1 MKKVLIQ
8 DTGNSNRESLAAVLK
23 EQYDLTVCGQD
34 ALLTYLLNSPDDIA
48 AVILDFH
55 SYPNHSPSILH
66 AVNSNPRLFHI
77 AVAADIGSGEKRF
90 EQEAL
95 QSGITVLIR
104 SPYDP
109 DIISLQIENA
119 IKNASNQAQFL
130 HRFDQTKRRFHA
142 ALSNVEC
149 GFVVLRFTPD
159 GSVKLDY
166 LNDFM
171 CRMLGPAIQ
180 DILQMASQDV
190 FTIIHPDD
198 RDPIKQCLLKAQT
211 NDSTTFSELCRI
223 GLDIPYIWVQLNGNA
238 EKNHLGETIFYCAC
252 SDITKEK
259 DAQEKILFRDA
270 AVDIAAEQT
279 GIVFWTLDLQTQT
292 VIYDNTVQTIYRDK
306 GRIHRWHNKH
316 LVHPEDLDNATA
328 YFKRIFSGYPA
339 PPIEIRLKNENTG
352 EYYWQKITH
361 TLLPDENG
369 CVIKAIGSS
378 IDITERKRLEEAFN
392 EQMSFR
398 NIVEQNVA
406 SYCRMNLSQNRLGPG
421 IAPSKDMDYLLIFNT
436 VDEFFNSIYPFI
448 PDTLQKQSYQALFSR
463 TSMIESFLAGKH
475 HLQLEHKSIVNN
487 GLTEWVET
495 HANIMKNPKTGDI
508 EALLYTFDTDNRKVT
523 QLLFDKVVN
532 SEYDYLST
540 IDIPNDIYK
549 MYSHNPHATSIPDAC
564 GSFRRIYTTT
574 AEKQISESTKDDYL
588 YHLDPVNILN
598 ELETSEQFSFN
609 FETIERD
616 GSIRT
621 RKMQLSYLDRDAKI
635 LCVTRRDITDILAEE
650 QRKTEILKDALD
662 AARQASTAKSDFLSR
677 MSHEIRTPMNAI
689 IGMTTIA
696 SQCIGDDKQVSDCLA
711 KIGIS
716 SRFLLTLINDIL
728 DMSRIESGKVL
739 LKNEKIPFEEF
750 INGVNSICYTQAQ
763 AKDIDYESIVDAHL
777 DDYYIGDAMK
787 LQQILINIL
796 SNAVKF
802 TPPGGS
808 VNFRVREK
816 KRMKENAVLEFVIND
831 TGCGMSDDF
840 IPKLYEP
847 FAQEHAGGINVYAG
861 TGLGMAICK
870 NFVDLM
876 DGQIQ
881 VRSMLGIG
889 TEFVV
894 NVKLGITNES
904 KLKRASK
911 QPYNFSN
918 LTSLVVDDDVA
929 VCEQAVIT
937 LHEIGIKADWVDS
950 GRHAIELVQKK
961 WEAKQYFDLILI
973 DWKMP
978 ELDGIETA
986 RRIRSIVGPD
996 VTIIIITAYDWSSIE
1011 QEAKKAGVNM
1021 LVSKPLFKSSLVSAF
1036 QKAFDLKEEAAAV
1049 AEQIFDFTGKR
1060 VLLAEDHPMNAEIA
1074 TFLLEDKG
1082 MQVDHAENGIK
1093 AVEMFTLSAPGYYD
1107 AILMDIRMPYM
1118 DGLQATVSIR
1128 HLDKKDAKTI
1138 PIIAMTADAF
1148 EEDVTK
1154 AKQAGMNA
1162 HLAKPIDPKDLF
1174 TTLYHYLFEQ

>member
-8 DTGNSNRESLAAVLK
+8 DTGNSNQKALAAIL
-23 EQYDLTVCGQD
+23 EPQYDLTFCGQD
-34 ALLTYLLNSPDDIA
+34 SVLTHLLDPSSHIDIL
-48 AVILDFH
+48 ILDFH
-55 SYPNHSPSILH
+55 TPQNDGPGIFSAVHSDPSL
-66 AVNSNPRLFHI
+66 AHI
-77 AVAADIGSGEKRF
+77 TVIADVGAGEKQN
-90 EQEAL
+90 ELNAL
-95 QSGITVLIR
+95 KSGITALIQ
-104 SPYDP
+104 SPYDS
-109 DIISLQIENA
+109 DIISLQI
-119 IKNASNQAQFL
+119 
-130 HRFDQTKRRFHA
+130 
-142 ALSNVEC
+142 
-149 GFVVLRFTPD
+149 
-159 GSVKLDY
+159 
-166 LNDFM
+166 
-171 CRMLGPAIQ
+171 
-180 DILQMASQDV
+180 
-190 FTIIHPDD
+190 
-198 RDPIKQCLLKAQT
+198 
-211 NDSTTFSELCRI
+211 
-223 GLDIPYIWVQLNGNA
+223 
-238 EKNHLGETIFYCAC
+238 
-252 SDITKEK
+252 
-259 DAQEKILFRDA
+259 
-270 AVDIAAEQT
+270 
-279 GIVFWTLDLQTQT
+279 
-292 VIYDNTVQTIYRDK
+292 
-306 GRIHRWHNKH
+306 
-316 LVHPEDLDNATA
+316 DNAVQEVHKLQLA
-328 YFKRIFSGYPA
+328 R
-339 PPIEIRLKNENTG
+339 
-352 EYYWQKITH
+352 QQ
-361 TLLPDENG
+361 
-369 CVIKAIGSS
+369 
-378 IDITERKRLEEAFN
+378 LEDAFN
-392 EQMSFR
+392 GQMSFR

-406 SYCRMNLSQNRLGPG
+406 SYCRLNLSRNCLGPG
-421 IAPSKDMDYLLIFNT
+421 IAPCQEMDYLFAFKS

-448 PDTLQKQSYQALFSR
+448 PDSLQKQTYQSIFCR
-463 TSMIESFLAGKH
+463 KNMIESFLAGKQ
-475 HLQLEHKSIVNN
+475 HLELEHKSTVNS
-487 GLTEWVET
+487 GRTEWVET
-495 HANIMKNPKTGDI
+495 HANIMKNPETGDI
-508 EALLYTFDTDNRKVT
+508 EALLYTFDTDDRKVT

-549 MYSHNPHATSIPDAC
+549 MYSHNMNATSIPESY
-564 GSFRRIYTTT
+564 GSYHQICLTE
-574 AEKQISESTKDDYL
+574 AVKQVSENTRKDYL
-588 YHLDPVNILN
+588 HYLDPKNILKT
-598 ELETSEQFSFN
+598 LETTDQFSFN
-609 FETIERD
+609 FETLEKD

-635 LCVTRRDITDILAEE
+635 LCATRRDITDILAEE
-650 QRKTEILKDALD
+650 QRKAEILKDALD

-696 SQCIGDDKQVSDCLA
+696 SQCIGDDKQVSECLS

-739 LKNEKIPFEEF
+739 LKNERIPFEEF

-777 DDYYIGDAMK
+777 DDYYVGDAMK

-802 TPPGGS
+802 TPPGGN
-808 VNFRVREK
+808 VTFRVREK
-816 KRMKENAVLEFVIND
+816 KRMRENAVLEFVISD
-831 TGCGMSDDF
+831 TGCGMNDDF
-840 IPKLYEP
+840 IPKLFEP
-847 FAQEHAGGINVYAG
+847 FAQEHEDGINVYAG

-881 VRSMLGIG
+881 VRSMPGIG
-889 TEFVV
+889 SEFVV
-894 NVKLGITNES
+894 DVKLGITNES
-904 KLKRASK
+904 KLKRSSK

-950 GRHAIELVQKK
+950 GRHAIELVRKK

-986 RRIRSIVGPD
+986 RQIRRIVGPD
-996 VTIIIITAYDWSSIE
+996 VTIIIITAYDWASIE

-1036 QKAFDLKEEAAAV
+1036 QKAFDQKEEAAAV
-1049 AEQIFDFTGKR
+1049 VEQVFDFTGKR

-1074 TFLLEDKG
+1074 QYLLKDKG
-1082 MQVDHAENGIK
+1082 MEVDHAENGIK
-1093 AVEMFTLSAPGYYD
+1093 AVEMFTLASPGYYD

-1118 DGLQATVSIR
+1118 DGLQATISIR
-1128 HLDKKDAKTI
+1128 HLDKQDAKTI

-1148 EEDVTK
+1148 DEDVTK

-1174 TTLYHYLFEQ
+1174 TTLYHYIC